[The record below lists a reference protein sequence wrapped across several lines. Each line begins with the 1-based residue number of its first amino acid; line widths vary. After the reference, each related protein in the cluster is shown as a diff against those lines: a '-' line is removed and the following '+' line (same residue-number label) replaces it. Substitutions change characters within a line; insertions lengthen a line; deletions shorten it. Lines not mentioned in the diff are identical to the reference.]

1 MSIHPFVKAVAS
13 LRFDNAFN
21 PYSDR
26 CEVHDRK
33 DAPQRRARALSAVV
47 ERAANSA
54 VDAVWV
60 GRDLGY
66 RGGRRTG
73 LALTDDVHVA
83 RHAQRWN
90 VHAERQTIGEVVA
103 ERTAAVIWGML
114 DQIDQPIFL
123 WNVFPLHPHEA
134 GSPFTNRQH
143 NARERQAGE
152 EILSLLL
159 GLLRP
164 RRVLAV
170 GNDAFGAATRVA
182 SQSSVTLV
190 RHPSYGGQRQFERQ
204 VAELYNLRGRTG
216 SFEFPPQEEAVCA

>member
-1 MSIHPFVKAVAS
+1 MNCHPFVKVVAS
-13 LRFDNAFN
+13 LRFENAFN

-33 DAPQRRARALSAVV
+33 DAPRRRARALSEVV
-47 ERAANSA
+47 ERAVHAE
-54 VDAVWV
+54 VDAVWI

-90 VHAERQTIGEVVA
+90 VLADRQTVGDVVA

-114 DQIDQPIFL
+114 DQIQQPIFL

-143 NARERQAGE
+143 NARERKAGE
-152 EILSLLL
+152 EILGLLL
-159 GLLRP
+159 GLLQP
-164 RRVLAV
+164 RRVIAV
-170 GNDAFGAATRVA
+170 GNDAFRAATRVA
-182 SQSSVTLV
+182 GRSPVSLV

-204 VAELYNLRGRTG
+204 IAELYNLQNGGPPNSGG
-216 SFEFPPQEEAVCA
+216 S

>member
-1 MSIHPFVKAVAS
+1 MSVHPFVRAVAS
-13 LRFDNAFN
+13 LSFDHTFN
-21 PYSDR
+21 PYCDR

-33 DAPQRRARALSAVV
+33 DAPQKRAKALSAVV
-47 ERAANSA
+47 SKATETV

-73 LALTDDVHVA
+73 LALTDDIHVS
-83 RHAQRWN
+83 RHAERWS
-90 VHAERQTIGEVVA
+90 VRAERQTVGEAVS

-114 DQIDQPIFL
+114 DQIEQPIFL
-123 WNVFPLHPHEA
+123 WNVFPLHPHEP

-159 GLLRP
+159 DLLRP

-170 GNDAFGAATRVA
+170 GNDAFSAATRV
-182 SQSSVTLV
+182 SGRCPVTLV

-204 VAELYNLRGRTG
+204 VAEMYDLRVRNG
-216 SFEFPPQEEAVCA
+216 SFKLPFQEEMALA